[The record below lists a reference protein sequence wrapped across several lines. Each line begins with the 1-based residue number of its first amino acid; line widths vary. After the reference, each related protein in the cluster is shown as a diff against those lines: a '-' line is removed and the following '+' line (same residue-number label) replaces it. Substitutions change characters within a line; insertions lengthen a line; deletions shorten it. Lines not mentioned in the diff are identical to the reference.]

1 MMRPV
6 VVKEKRVNES
16 QMHVVE
22 DEVRKAKTM
31 DRDIVTHAMKQSF
44 AKLNPK
50 VMIKKS
56 DYVRCGDWIYH
67 YVHFIVS
74 SKSF

>member
-22 DEVRKAKTM
+22 DEVRQAKTM
-31 DRDIVTHAMKQSF
+31 DRDIVTNAMKQSF

-50 VMIKKS
+50 SHDKES
-56 DYVRCGDWIYH
+56 DYVCCRNWIYH

>member
-6 VVKEKRVNES
+6 VVKEKRVHDS
-16 QMHVVE
+16 QIHAVE
-22 DEVRKAKTM
+22 DEVRQAKTM
-31 DRDIVTHAMKQSF
+31 DRDIVKHAMKQLCEIESESHD
-44 AKLNPK
+44 KE
-50 VMIKKS
+50 S
-56 DYVRCGDWIYH
+56 DYVCCRNWIYH